1 MNNLKNIFA
10 ITLLLI
16 VAFSCKK
23 EVDNLNYLDNV
34 QAPANLVV
42 KFDVTQDNTGL
53 VTIMPTAEGATKYLV
68 KFGDVADETPVEY
81 GLNESITHTYEEGV
95 FTVEVTA
102 KGITGLTTKAQEEL
116 NVTFKAPENL
126 VVNITQDE
134 VNPRI
139 VRVSATADFATV
151 MEIYFGDV
159 ADEEPVTAL
168 PGEEVEHTYADP
180 GDYDIKVVAKSG
192 GAATIEYTETI
203 TISAA
208 SDPVTLPID
217 FESFTVNYAFT
228 DFGNAVSSVI
238 DNPDATGINTSARV
252 AQMVKTD
259 GAETWA
265 GAFLT
270 LETPIDFT
278 VNKIFKVKTW
288 SPKAGATVK
297 FKVENLDNGDI
308 NMEVDGVTTVS
319 NEWEEL
325 SFDFSAIN
333 MDNSYQKVVI
343 FFDFG
348 NPGDASTYYYD
359 DIKQTSSS
367 PAGGITGTWKV
378 AAEAGAI
385 GVGPEQGDISWW
397 SIDEAGVTDRAC
409 YFDDKYVFAADG
421 SFSNVQDGETWVEE
435 WQSGVPDG
443 CGTPVAPHD
452 GSNAATF
459 TYDEGAGTVTLNGT
473 GAYLGLAK
481 AYNGGELTDPADA
494 PESITYIVEFS
505 ENNTVMTVDINV
517 GSGWWRYKL
526 VKEGGQASPFEG
538 TWQMAPEAGSLGV
551 GPEQGDI
558 SWWSIDEAGVTDR
571 ACYFDDKYVF
581 AADGSFSNVLDGE
594 TWVEEWQ
601 SGVPDGCGT
610 PVAPHD
616 GSNAATFSYDEG
628 AGTLTLNGTGA
639 YLGLPK
645 AYNGGELTDPA
656 DAPESITYIIEF
668 SENNTVLT
676 VDINVGSGW
685 WRYKLVKN

>member
-23 EVDNLNYLDNV
+23 EIDNLKYLDNV
-34 QAPANLVV
+34 TAPANLAVS
-42 KFDVTQDNTGL
+42 FDITQDNTGL
-53 VTIMPTAEGATKYLV
+53 VTIVPNAEGATKYLV
-68 KFGDVADETPVEY
+68 KFGDVDGETPTEF
-81 GLNESITHTYEEGV
+81 GLNDAITHTYGEGV
-95 FTVEVTA
+95 YTVEVTA
-102 KGITGLTTKAQEEL
+102 KGITGLTTKVQEEL

-159 ADEEPVTAL
+159 ADEDPVTAL
-168 PGEEVEHTYADP
+168 PGEEVEHTYAEP

-192 GAATIEYTETI
+192 GAATVEYTETI

-238 DNPDATGINTSARV
+238 DNPDTTGINTSARV

-297 FKVENLDNGDI
+297 FKVENLDNGDV
-308 NMEVDGVTTVS
+308 NMEVDAVTTVS

-348 NPGDASTYYYD
+348 NPGDDSYYFYD
-359 DIKQTSSS
+359 DIKLV
-367 PAGGITGTWKV
+367 PASVPDTKMIEDFEGVPPVFTTFGNIADVEVVANPDQSGVNTTAMVAKLTKSAGSETW
-378 AAEAGAI
+378 AGAFFENEEVLDLDNYHKI
-385 GVGPEQGDISWW
+385 NVKVWSPKSGIDIKLKLENQDASITYETDVINTTANAWEDLVFDFSEAPAADYIRVVIFFDFDNPGDDSVYYFDEIELSNGGGGSSAMIFEDFEGEPPVFTDFGNEVTQVVANPDQSGINTSANVAETTKPSGAETWAGTFFERSEPLDLATYSKISVKTW
-397 SIDEAGVTDRAC
+397 SPKSGIIVKVKLENSDASITHEVDMNTTVANAWEELSYDFSDAPAADYIRVVIFFDFNNPGDDTVY
-409 YFDDKYVFAADG
+409 YFDDYA
-421 SFSNVQDGETWVEE
+421 
-435 WQSGVPDG
+435 
-443 CGTPVAPHD
+443 
-452 GSNAATF
+452 
-459 TYDEGAGTVTLNGT
+459 
-473 GAYLGLAK
+473 
-481 AYNGGELTDPADA
+481 LT
-494 PESITYIVEFS
+494 
-505 ENNTVMTVDINV
+505 N
-517 GSGWWRYKL
+517 
-526 VKEGGQASPFEG
+526 
-538 TWQMAPEAGSLGV
+538 
-551 GPEQGDI
+551 
-558 SWWSIDEAGVTDR
+558 
-571 ACYFDDKYVF
+571 
-581 AADGSFSNVLDGE
+581 
-594 TWVEEWQ
+594 
-601 SGVPDGCGT
+601 
-610 PVAPHD
+610 
-616 GSNAATFSYDEG
+616 
-628 AGTLTLNGTGA
+628 
-639 YLGLPK
+639 
-645 AYNGGELTDPA
+645 
-656 DAPESITYIIEF
+656 
-668 SENNTVLT
+668 
-676 VDINVGSGW
+676 
-685 WRYKLVKN
+685 